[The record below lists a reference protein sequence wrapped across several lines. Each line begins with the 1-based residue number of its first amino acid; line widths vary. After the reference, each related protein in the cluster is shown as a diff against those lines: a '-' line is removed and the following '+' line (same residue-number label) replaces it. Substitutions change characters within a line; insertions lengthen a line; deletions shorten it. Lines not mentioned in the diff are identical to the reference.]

1 MVLNSTIRQVVFWVV
16 IIGGA
21 ILLYRYFHNPTTNQ
35 PTQLPY
41 TDLLSAV
48 RAQQVQSATIEKE
61 KVTGKYSG
69 GTFTTDLANDFVA
82 RDLVEQMEKN
92 KVKIDFKRSEER
104 RVGKD

>member
-41 TDLLSAV
+41 SELLSHV
-48 RAQQVQSATIEKE
+48 RAGQVTQATIEKE
-61 KVTGKYSG
+61 KVTGKYSSG
-69 GTFTTDLANDFVA
+69 QKLS
-82 RDLVEQMEKN
+82 RRIWRMM
-92 KVKIDFKRSEER
+92 RSPAFW
-104 RVGKD
+104 